1 MRLSI
6 CIVLFLALFIPSA
19 RAAHML
25 LTSIPS
31 ALASHWSG
39 WWGWVEHD
47 FTGYGGKPI
56 MDIWGPFLSEGDC
69 QRALSEFMT
78 GFRYVEDFDCEWT
91 DKMSY

>member
-1 MRLSI
+1 MASMGWRSVKGK
-6 CIVLFLALFIPSA
+6 VLVAGCLA
-19 RAAHML
+19 ML